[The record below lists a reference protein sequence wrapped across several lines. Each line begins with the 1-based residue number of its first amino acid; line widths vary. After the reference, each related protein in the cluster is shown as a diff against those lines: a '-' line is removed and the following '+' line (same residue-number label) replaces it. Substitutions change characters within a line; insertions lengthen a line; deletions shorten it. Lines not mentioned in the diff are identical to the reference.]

1 MMKQASTAYGD
12 PSLLPRLSQAD
23 SEAMHAL
30 RLWCYTW
37 ILDKD
42 PSQDYSV
49 QTITGVRDFAALA
62 KDRLWAWFQAQRKN
76 HVVLPIDQEAE
87 VLLTLF
93 CVDGLSRLPVDDIFP
108 LVERSYDYLFD
119 HLPEGSLRTHL
130 QAQVA
135 AYNDDPDLL
144 SAVRSRLV
152 SCPPTTLTP
161 EDHSLLEF
169 LELVCC

>member
-1 MMKQASTAYGD
+1 MVEDMSTSHGD

-23 SEAMHAL
+23 SEAMCAL

-49 QTITGVRDFAALA
+49 ETISGVRDFAALA
-62 KDRLWAWFQAQRKN
+62 KDRLWSWLQAQRKN

-119 HLPEGSLRTHL
+119 HLPEGPLRTHL

-144 SAVRSRLV
+144 SAVHARLT
-152 SCPPTTLTP
+152 SLPPSVLTP

-169 LELVCC
+169 LELVCL

>member
-1 MMKQASTAYGD
+1 MTTSTSYGD
-12 PSLLPRLSQAD
+12 SSLLPLLSQAD
-23 SEAMHAL
+23 SGAMCAL

-62 KDRLWAWFQAQRKN
+62 KDRLWSWLQAQRQN
-76 HVVLPIDQEAE
+76 QVDIPIDQEAE

-93 CVDGLSRLPVDDIFP
+93 CVDGLSRVPADDMFP

-119 HLPEGSLRTHL
+119 HLPEGPLRTHL

-135 AYNDDPDLL
+135 AYNTDDDLI
-144 SAVRSRLV
+144 SDVRSRLA
-152 SCPPTTLTP
+152 SLPPSALTP
-161 EDHSLLEF
+161 EDHSLIEF
-169 LELVCC
+169 IDLVYC

>member
-1 MMKQASTAYGD
+1 MTTSTSYGD
-12 PSLLPRLSQAD
+12 SSLLPLLSQAD
-23 SEAMHAL
+23 SEAMCVL

-37 ILDKD
+37 ILEKD

-62 KDRLWAWFQAQRKN
+62 KDRLWSWLQAQRQN
-76 HVVLPIDQEAE
+76 QVDIPIDQEAE

-93 CVDGLSRLPVDDIFP
+93 CVDGLSRVPADDMFP

-119 HLPEGSLRTHL
+119 HLPEGPLRTHL

-135 AYNDDPDLL
+135 AYNTDDDLI
-144 SAVRSRLV
+144 SDVRSRLAAL
-152 SCPPTTLTP
+152 PPSALTP
-161 EDHSLLEF
+161 EDHSLIEF
-169 LELVCC
+169 IDLVYC